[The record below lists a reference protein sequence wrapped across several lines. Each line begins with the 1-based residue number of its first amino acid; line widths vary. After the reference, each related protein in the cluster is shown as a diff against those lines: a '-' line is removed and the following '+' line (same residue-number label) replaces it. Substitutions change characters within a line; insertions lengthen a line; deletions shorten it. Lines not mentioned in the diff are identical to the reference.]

1 VYARQVEGT
10 VYTFGVSGKLIRNAM
25 VMYDHQTRS
34 LWSHFLGQA
43 VKGELVGTVLD
54 FVPVTH
60 TTWAAWRELNPD
72 TLVLDKRGR
81 SSRDS
86 YQSYYTNGS
95 AGVIGE
101 SVRAERLPRKER
113 VVGVA
118 GATGVKAYSF
128 SALELTPVVNDT
140 FADLDVVVLLDAAIQ
155 TGLAYSRT
163 VEGRTLTFDLAPDGV
178 GIFTALVDRE
188 TGSRWLALTGRA
200 VVGEMKGATLERV
213 LSHLSFWF
221 AWTDWNPETAL
232 YGD

>member
-1 VYARQVEGT
+1 MYAREVNG
-10 VYTFGVSGKLIRNAM
+10 VLYTFGVSGKLIRNAM

-43 VKGELVGTVLD
+43 VKGDLVGTELD
-54 FVPVTH
+54 FVPVMH
-60 TTWAAWRELNPD
+60 TTWATWRELHPD
-72 TLVLDKRGR
+72 TLVLDKNGR

-86 YQSYYTNGS
+86 YTSYYQNGS

-101 SVRAERLPRKER
+101 SVRDERLPRKER

-118 GATGVKAYSF
+118 GATGVKAYPF
-128 SALELTPVVNDT
+128 SALERTPVVNDT
-140 FADLDVVVLLDAAIQ
+140 FSDLDVLVFLDAPTQ

-163 VEGRTLTFDLAPDGV
+163 VDGRTLTFDLAPDGSGV
-178 GIFTALVDRE
+178 QTAFVDRE

-200 VVGEMKGATLERV
+200 ISGELKGATLERV

-221 AWTDWNPETAL
+221 AWTDWNPNTAL
-232 YGD
+232 YEG